1 MPTGGAGETTRAELL
16 AALSLA
22 IDLGL
27 GLPVEHVLRSALL
40 ARRLAEHLGCD
51 QREQE
56 SAFYVTMVMWVGC
69 HADSHEYS
77 RWFGDDIAVRHDS
90 YNVDWSGVPYAIFL
104 LQNLGRGRTLPK
116 RLKVAGA
123 LLRDPRG
130 NLSTLVRAH
139 CSSAALLAG
148 RIGLD
153 DDVRRALAFG
163 FERWDGKG
171 LPEGI
176 AGTGLPLAIR
186 IAHAADLADVV
197 RDRHGVD
204 AAVQTLR
211 ERSGGQLD
219 PQVVSCLVAHHE
231 ALFDLPADVWQAAI
245 EQTPGRSQQL
255 VDADLD
261 DLVTAL
267 GDFVDL
273 KSPYT
278 VGHSRAVAALAAAA
292 GRHAGLPAPSQT
304 RLRRAGHLHD
314 LGRIGVS
321 NLIWEKREPLSVAER
336 ERIHLHPYLTG
347 RILSQVRGMEDEARL
362 AVNHHERLD
371 GSGYPNR
378 LTGKDLGLMDQ
389 ILAAADRLQCSLEDR
404 PHRAGYSPTAAAERL
419 RSEARDGR
427 LNAGAVEAVLAA
439 AGRPTIRGVWPAGL
453 TNREVDV
460 LRLLAG
466 ATSTRH
472 IARRLGIAEK
482 TVRNHIEHIYAKTRA
497 TSRVGVSLFAMEH
510 GVIGPRTASDEQ
522 DSRA

>member
-1 MPTGGAGETTRAELL
+1 M
-16 AALSLA
+16 
-22 IDLGL
+22 
-27 GLPVEHVLRSALL
+27 
-40 ARRLAEHLGCD
+40 
-51 QREQE
+51 
-56 SAFYVTMVMWVGC
+56 
-69 HADSHEYS
+69 
-77 RWFGDDIAVRHDS
+77 
-90 YNVDWSGVPYAIFL
+90 PYAIFL

-245 EQTPGRSQQL
+245 EQTPGRSHQL